1 MTDEQP
7 GSNRPGILAFAPAL
21 FLFIGIYS
29 HVLLLLF
36 VGLIFTAALLKEP
49 KVTKIWGAITIA
61 MAVIAGVALWEPTPI
76 VVPRHQ
82 APR

>member
-1 MTDEQP
+1 
-7 GSNRPGILAFAPAL
+7 
-21 FLFIGIYS
+21 
-29 HVLLLLF
+29 
-36 VGLIFTAALLKEP
+36 LIFTAALLKEP